1 MKEQTGL
8 TWGRVGRSLL
18 ANALY
23 FAGCGMASCAVFGFE
38 QGAVVGGLAAWLLP
52 VEPLAVRFT
61 FVLNGLF
68 GAGVGAIIGACV
80 ALPLFAVVGVLRGA
94 APLDSQRDELFRA
107 CAMARRA
114 ALVCGLAGLCSGP
127 LLSFLTRVP
136 LWAVGPLADS
146 KGDLLFGGALSGLVA
161 GNVAG
166 LWLGAL
172 APATI
177 EAASV
182 AINKKARDC
191 RQHRRK
197 NKVVGQ

>member
-1 MKEQTGL
+1 MKEQTV
-8 TWGRVGRSLL
+8 TWCRVGRSLL

-23 FAGCGMASCAVFGFE
+23 FAGCGMASCAVLGFE

-52 VEPLAVRFT
+52 VEPLPMSAP

-68 GAGVGAIIGACV
+68 GAGLGAIIGAMI

-114 ALVCGLAGLCSGP
+114 ALICGGAGLCSGP
-127 LLSFLTRVP
+127 LLSFLIQVP
-136 LWAVGPLADS
+136 LWAIGPLAATNTAPRE
-146 KGDLLFGGALSGLVA
+146 LLFGGALSGLVL
-161 GNVAG
+161 GNVVG

-172 APATI
+172 CPATV
-177 EAASV
+177 EDASAAFAENV
-182 AINKKARDC
+182 RDW
-191 RQHRRK
+191 RRRWRAVK
-197 NKVVGQ
+197 